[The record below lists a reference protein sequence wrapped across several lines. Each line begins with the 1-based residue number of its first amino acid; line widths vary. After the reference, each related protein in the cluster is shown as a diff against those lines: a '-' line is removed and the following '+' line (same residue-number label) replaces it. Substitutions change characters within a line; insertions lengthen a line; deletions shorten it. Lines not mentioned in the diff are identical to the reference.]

1 MGSGKEVPV
10 SVQEAIIEAIRSG
23 TKMSVLSQQYNLA
36 KSTISKIF
44 KRYRSRGPVRRKSR
58 SGRPRKTTSRADSL
72 ILRTSMGDPRAA
84 ASDIREQ
91 VTSFSG
97 ISISQST
104 AQRRLRAGDLFGRR
118 PSKKPLVTAKNRKAR
133 LGFARKHLAWNRD
146 DWKKVLFSD
155 ESKFCLFGSDGIMYI
170 RRPVNKRCYPKYQ
183 IPTVKHGGGSVM
195 PWGCFSLSGV
205 GPLVHIQGNMN
216 SVQCRDILENVRLP
230 LAKTRNLPTRRILNH
245 DNDPKHTSRLV
256 ADFLQSKEISV
267 MEWPSQSPDLNPI
280 EHLWEEL
287 ARRTSHFL

>member
-44 KRYRSRGPVRRKSR
+44 KCYRSRGSVMRKSR
-58 SGRPRKTTSRADSL
+58 SGRPRKTTSSADSL
-72 ILRTSMGDPRAA
+72 ILRTSMGDPRAT

-104 AQRRLRAGDLFGRR
+104 VQRRLRTGGLFGRR

-170 RRPVNKRCYPKYQ
+170 RRPVNKRCDPEYQ

-195 PWGCFSLSGV
+195 LWGCFSLSGV
-205 GPLVHIQGNMN
+205 GPLVRIQGNMN
-216 SVQCRDILENVRLP
+216 SAQYRDILENVM
-230 LAKTRNLPTRRILNH
+230 LAFANQNLPTRRILKH

-256 ADFLQSKEISV
+256 TDFLQSKEISV

-280 EHLWEEL
+280 EHLWEEP